1 MEDVDMEFHPQVYQG
16 PFKKWT
22 GDSYQKARMVCAYEY
37 EKNSPTPQFWTKVQ
51 HDAFYGHL
59 LKKSVFAHKSIDRD
73 YVDQYASTRTLKAK
87 FQHVGLLKFTQFTSD
102 WNETIIRQ
110 FYAIIEIDWDEE
122 SITWMTATFAEF
134 AIACQINYE
143 TSKNGEY
150 VWDSAPISV
159 DTLLGFL

>member
-1 MEDVDMEFHPQVYQG
+1 MLSKRRYKVSTSKKRKRDASSGEGSTHDVSYVPSQSEAASSYASGSYDTDMEDVDMEFHPQVYQG

-22 GDSYQKARMVCAYEY
+22 GYSYQKARTVCAYEY

-59 LKKSVFAHKSIDRD
+59 LKKSVFAHKSIDRE

-102 WNETIIRQ
+102 
-110 FYAIIEIDWDEE
+110 
-122 SITWMTATFAEF
+122 
-134 AIACQINYE
+134 
-143 TSKNGEY
+143 
-150 VWDSAPISV
+150 
-159 DTLLGFL
+159 

>member
-1 MEDVDMEFHPQVYQG
+1 
-16 PFKKWT
+16 
-22 GDSYQKARMVCAYEY
+22 
-37 EKNSPTPQFWTKVQ
+37 
-51 HDAFYGHL
+51 
-59 LKKSVFAHKSIDRD
+59 
-73 YVDQYASTRTLKAK
+73 
-87 FQHVGLLKFTQFTSD
+87 LLKFTQFTSD

-159 DTLLGFL
+159 DTLSGFL